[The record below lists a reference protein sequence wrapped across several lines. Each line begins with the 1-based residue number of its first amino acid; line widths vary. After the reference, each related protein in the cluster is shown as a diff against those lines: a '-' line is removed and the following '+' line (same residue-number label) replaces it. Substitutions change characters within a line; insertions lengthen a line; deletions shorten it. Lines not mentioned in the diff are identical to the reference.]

1 MKYYSTKG
9 RQAGMTLIE
18 LTVVLLV
25 LIGLAGLM
33 IPYVAGFVSK
43 THDGTGDSNI
53 ARLNSTIQRFQ
64 ATAMKFPNDLQNLTD
79 STGATYSKLMNT
91 DPAVYVPVDL
101 YKDGA
106 ASGFALKSLKQA
118 GITSIMDLNTTG
130 PSATFNVATGV
141 NPINIPSAI
150 TKGTSVYA
158 LKVGKGAE
166 TNPKTDAYGSIELH
180 LADSFGM
187 QAKKFNATCNDYIIL
202 GVGQENEM
210 VGKAMSDAPVHFAKN
225 GNMGPDKKY
234 NRYVAIFEVP
244 RTASATAALATDS
257 HPYDA
262 NGTVIATAT
271 GTGTATAT
279 GTGSTVDCSN
289 ISGDVHPAKFIG
301 TAMLM
306 SPPHL
311 WGLAH
316 SLGHT
321 YNNIA
326 NGN

>member
-1 MKYYSTKG
+1 MKYYSTKA

-18 LTVVLLV
+18 LTVVLLI

-64 ATAMKFPNDLQNLTD
+64 TTAMKFPNDLQNLTG
-79 STGATYSKLMNT
+79 STSGATYSKLMNT
-91 DPAVYVPVDL
+91 SGAVYASVDL
-101 YKDGA
+101 YGDGDG
-106 ASGFALKSLKQA
+106 SGFVMKSLKQA
-118 GITSIMDLNTTG
+118 GITSIMDLNTSG

-150 TKGTSVYA
+150 TNATQVYA
-158 LKVGKGAE
+158 LKVGLGAE
-166 TNPKTDAYGSIELH
+166 TDPATDPYNSIEEH

-187 QAKKFNATCNDYIIL
+187 QAKKFNATCNDYVVL

-210 VGKAMSDAPVHFAKN
+210 VGKAMSDAPVHFARN

-244 RTASATAALATDS
+244 RTTNAAAALATNS

-262 NGTVIATAT
+262 NGNVIA
-271 GTGTATAT
+271 
-279 GTGSTVDCSN
+279 TGSTVDCSN